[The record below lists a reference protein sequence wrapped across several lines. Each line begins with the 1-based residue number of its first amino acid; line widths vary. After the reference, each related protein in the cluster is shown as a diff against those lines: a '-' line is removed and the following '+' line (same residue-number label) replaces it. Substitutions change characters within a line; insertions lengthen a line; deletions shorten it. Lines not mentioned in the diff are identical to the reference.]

1 MRLNCGTL
9 PLRQFVLIQATHPLA
24 AAVVLGYS
32 PQRWYSGTHRSGAGI
47 MQGVSLSVINDRE
60 DGVRESETAG

>member
-1 MRLNCGTL
+1 M
-9 PLRQFVLIQATHPLA
+9 QARHSLTA
-24 AAVVLGYS
+24 ALVLGYS